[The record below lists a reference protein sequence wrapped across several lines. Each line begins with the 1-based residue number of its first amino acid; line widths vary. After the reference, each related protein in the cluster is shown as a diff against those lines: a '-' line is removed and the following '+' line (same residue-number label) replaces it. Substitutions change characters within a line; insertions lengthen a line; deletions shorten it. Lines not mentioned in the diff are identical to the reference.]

1 MVLEQKRL
9 PLSNF
14 LRSISGVKEVYYSA
28 PSGTEMVYPCI
39 KYDLED
45 TWPVH
50 ADNIP
55 YLTNLRWAITVI
67 DEDPDS
73 EIANFF
79 FNLRKCRFDRK
90 FSADDLNHFVFTLY
104 F

>member
-9 PLSNF
+9 ALSDF
-14 LRSISGVKEVYYSA
+14 LHKISGVKGVYYS
-28 PSGTEMVYPCI
+28 PPTGTEMEYPCI

-45 TWPVH
+45 LWALH

-55 YLTNLRWAITVI
+55 YLTKLQWTVTVI

-73 EIANFF
+73 KIANVF
-79 FNLRKCRFDRK
+79 FNLRQCKFDRK
-90 FSADDLNHFVFTLY
+90 FSSEDLNHFVFTLY
-104 F
+104 Y